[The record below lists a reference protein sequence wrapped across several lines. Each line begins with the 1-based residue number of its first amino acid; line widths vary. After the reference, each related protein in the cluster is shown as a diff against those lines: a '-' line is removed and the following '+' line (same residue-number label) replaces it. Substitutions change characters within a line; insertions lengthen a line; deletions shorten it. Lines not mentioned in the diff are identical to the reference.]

1 MPPVVPCHGPER
13 AERCAGPTQAD
24 VGAAPDLV
32 GLRVLESER
41 EVCPVPSDVCQC
53 GVALRVKLVLGGGGV
68 LAHPE
73 KAVEGGA
80 ESGTE
85 HHAVLAGNLW

>member
-1 MPPVVPCHGPER
+1 M
-13 AERCAGPTQAD
+13 QAD

-32 GLRVLESER
+32 GLRVLESEC

-53 GVALRVKLVLGGGGV
+53 GVALRVALRVELVLGGGGV

-85 HHAVLAGNLW
+85 HPAVLAGNLW